1 MTSDKEDEITWQGPE
16 FVDLSN
22 LLANL
27 FYLRD
32 DIIPIVRRA
41 GVSPAKVNFNGTSSN
56 IWMSALEEARRMGQI
71 DAVIDSALE
80 EYPNEDALKRARSGT
95 PLKTPQAPEPDEWRG
110 PRTVVEYQRLMH
122 GRSTL
127 VPVRYLERGM
137 ARSRAVVRIVTGD
150 GGTGTG
156 FLTDTNLLITNHH
169 VLADR
174 DQARSAVIWFNYEE
188 TSDQATAE
196 ITEAKLDLDKF
207 WMADAD
213 DDVSA
218 WSFALDMTA
227 DWGGLALVKTSVVKG
242 DRVNIIQH
250 PMGAYKQLS
259 VAADLIADVRDDR
272 IQYLT
277 DTQEGSSG
285 APVFD
290 KYWNLV
296 AVHHAVVRKAP
307 DGSDLGA
314 HRNQGI
320 PVRRLI
326 DKLDEASRSGGG

>member
-1 MTSDKEDEITWQGPE
+1 MTSDHEEKITWQGPE

-41 GVSPAKVNFNGTSSN
+41 GVRPGKVNFTGTSSS

-80 EYPNEDALKRARSGT
+80 EYPNEDALMRARAGT
-95 PLKTPQAPEPDEWRG
+95 PLKTPRATEPDEWRG
-110 PRTVVEYQRLMH
+110 PKTVVEYQRLMH

-137 ARSRAVVRIVTGD
+137 TRARAIVRIVTDD

-156 FLTDTNLLITNHH
+156 FLTDTNLLITNYH
-169 VLADR
+169 VLTGR

-188 TSDQATAE
+188 NADQTTAE
-196 ITEAKLDLDKF
+196 VTEAKLDLDKF

-213 DDVSA
+213 DDISA
-218 WSFALDMTA
+218 WTFSKDMTA
-227 DWGGLALVKTSVVKG
+227 DWGGLALAKTSVVKG

-250 PMGAYKQLS
+250 PMGAFKQLS

-296 AVHHAVVRKAP
+296 AVHQAVVREVA
-307 DGSDLGA
+307 DGADLGA

-320 PVRRLI
+320 PVGRLI
-326 DKLDEASRSGGG
+326 DKLGKACRLNGG